1 MKYKQVDKIV
11 DFLEYVF
18 LCAKRHYILEKKKK
32 AQRFLQRLRSM
43 IIRLSVPWKSMLRKT
58 WMV

>member
-18 LCAKRHYILEKKKK
+18 LCAKRHYILEKEGSEVLAEVKEYDNK
-32 AQRFLQRLRSM
+32 
-43 IIRLSVPWKSMLRKT
+43 IIRTMEKYVKEKMEG
-58 WMV
+58 